1 VWFNWVVVANLF
13 TVYKTVI
20 CFLKKTREKEERVV
34 GCLFVNGQ
42 SGSSFIQIPKP
53 GRPVFIVTG
62 DWETSGVELLVHT
75 VYIFQKQKTKK

>member
-42 SGSSFIQIPKP
+42 SGSSFFHTNPQAGQARIYSN
-53 GRPVFIVTG
+53 GRLG
-62 DWETSGVELLVHT
+62 DLWR
-75 VYIFQKQKTKK
+75 